1 MVIIPM
7 ITKTEI
13 KNMLSMKKSL
23 WNDEKAEMMG
33 ILKGAI
39 LAIIAL
45 VIIVVLG
52 TALLPGSVDTLNG
65 VNSSTHPTWTTGT
78 LSIWSALSIFVVLVF
93 LLIIVA
99 ILFAVLKD

>member
-1 MVIIPM
+1 
-7 ITKTEI
+7 
-13 KNMLSMKKSL
+13 MKSFR
-23 WNDEKAEMMG
+23 NDDRAEMMG

-65 VNSSTHPTWTTGT
+65 VNATTHPTWTTGT

-93 LLIIVA
+93 LLIVVS
-99 ILFAVLKD
+99 ILFAVLRD